1 MQYLQLGN
9 TGLNVSRIGLGLAAL
24 GRPGYINLGHGVD
37 LSYEY
42 KVSEMEKRTH
52 QMLDLALS
60 LGIRY
65 FDAAQSYGKAEIFLS
80 NWLKKQSMS
89 RDEINVGSKWGYTY
103 TAEWQVDAEVHEVK
117 SHTPEVFDRQWPESN
132 SRLGDY
138 LRLYQIHSATFESGV
153 LDNISV
159 LSRLAGIKEAGMLIG
174 LSLSGADQPKVL
186 AKAMRINIDGTR
198 LFDCVQ
204 ATWNLLEPSA
214 GPQLEL
220 AAQEGMGIILKE
232 VLANGRLT
240 AKNTDPEFG
249 TQKQLLSEYAQK
261 AGTDIDAWAIAAAM
275 AQPWAHI
282 ILSGAA
288 REDHLRSNLDA
299 LGIQRSLY
307 DTEWEKRLRE
317 NTVQYWKNRKSLAW
331 N

>member
-1 MQYLQLGN
+1 MQYVQLGN

-24 GRPGYINLGHGVD
+24 GRPGYINLGHGAD
-37 LSYEY
+37 LGYEY
-42 KVSEMEKRTH
+42 EVAEMENRTH
-52 QMLDLALS
+52 QMLDLALN

-80 NWLKKQSMS
+80 NWLKKQSAS
-89 RDEINVGSKWGYTY
+89 REELTVGSKWGYTY
-103 TAEWQVDAEVHEVK
+103 TAEWQVDVDVHEVK
-117 SHTPEVFDRQWPESN
+117 SHTPEVFDRQWPESK

-138 LRLYQIHSATFESGV
+138 LRLYQIHSATFDSGV
-153 LDNISV
+153 LENTSV
-159 LSRLAGIKEAGMLIG
+159 LNRLAGIKEKGMLVG
-174 LSLSGADQPKVL
+174 LSLSGPDQAAVL
-186 AKAMRINIDGTR
+186 EKAMQIYIDGQR

-220 AAQEGMGIILKE
+220 AARAGMGVILKE

-240 AKNTDPEFG
+240 SKNEDPEFG
-249 TQKQLLSEYAQK
+249 EQQQLLAEYAQK
-261 AGTDIDAWAIAAAM
+261 AGTGIDAWAIAAAM

-288 REDHLRSNLDA
+288 REDHLRSNLNA

-317 NTVQYWKNRKSLAW
+317 NTIQYWKNRKSLAW